1 MVRRVE
7 CRRVHPGRSS
17 VFRTGVLL
25 SSVALGAVIWT
36 GPGQAQTSPA
46 APAQQSPQADLR
58 EFDIAAQPLSRAL
71 AAFNRQ
77 SGIQVS
83 QASGSAADVGVNAV
97 KGRMTP
103 ETALATMLAGT
114 GIPFRFTGNR
124 AVVVGADQIGDDAA
138 QAPDDGSTVL
148 DTITV
153 ATGGANATTGSGYQG
168 TPDWVYE
175 TPSSLSVVGREAIQS
190 AGTRN
195 TRDLFNR
202 ISGVYA
208 GEGNGSFPTVSPNIR
223 GLQDSG
229 RVIVSIDGARQNAQR
244 GAGFGGS
251 NYISNSGQ
259 AFVDSAFIRAVEVE
273 KNTRAAT
280 GSAGSLGGKV
290 EFQTVGAGDLIAD
303 GEQWGVETNTG
314 TGTNNTFYQGSYLA
328 ATRLGETPFSLT
340 GGFSSS
346 NLGEYAVG
354 KNGDQTTT
362 EDLMKNMLGRSNWS
376 SLAKL
381 EGDFGDVE
389 TSLSWMHQDN
399 SFVYGTSGGGS
410 LNHEN
415 ARNDSVTAKFTW
427 DPESPLIDMKGLLWL
442 NNSNTTEVRE
452 ARTMDTL
459 DTSDDIP
466 ETTIDMG
473 TKSFGASL
481 DNTSTLETAAG
492 PLTLNYGAEAF
503 RDIATSSASSTNIT
517 SNPNWESSYTAF
529 SPPGRRDMAS
539 LFVNGTLEPVDWV
552 SLTAGL
558 RYDWSR
564 LKGTARYQ
572 NRVISSVTTPGTYA
586 QAVTTWAAY
595 GQIYSVATYNLRT
608 AICNTGIHPT
618 TGTVYNADQ
627 KQRTC
632 DALTATGEI
641 VNGRW
646 YSTGQAIIA
655 PVTTPVT
662 TYPEYEFEVDRI
674 DSAWLP
680 SATIEFKPVDWFRPY
695 VSYSESYRPPTI
707 LEAFFTGGP
716 PTDNVGVA
724 YAPNEDLRSE
734 TATTYEIGTNVSLD
748 DVLTGGD
755 SLRLKA
761 SAFYREVEDYI
772 VLGTIYTADVSTR
785 TYQSFVNLDGTTR
798 MKGLELEGNYDT
810 GGFWI
815 GGTASFLDT
824 EWPSK
829 TQVFTNGTTT
839 TSGDIIATA
848 GSVPPRLKLTVDGG
862 MRFFD
867 DRLSLGARLNHVTAN
882 QSYMLDTDTGNLLKL
897 TDVYTTVDL
906 YGSFEVTETATLR
919 FAVNNVT
926 DRNYIPANSDYT
938 APGRTFTA
946 TLKMKF

>member
-1 MVRRVE
+1 MAQTAT
-7 CRRVHPGRSS
+7 P
-17 VFRTGVLL
+17 T
-25 SSVALGAVIWT
+25 AT
-36 GPGQAQTSPA
+36 PQPGQG
-46 APAQQSPQADLR
+46 QANLYD
-58 EFDIAAQPLSRAL
+58 FSIAGQPLSAAL
-71 AAFNRQ
+71 AAFNRLT
-77 SGIQVS
+77 GIQVS
-83 QASGSAADVGVNAV
+83 QASGNASEVVVNAV
-97 KGRMTP
+97 RGRMTP
-103 ETALATMLAGT
+103 QAALSTMLAGT

-124 AVVVGADQIGDDAA
+124 AVVIGADQSGDDASL
-138 QAPDDGSTVL
+138 APDDGSTVL
-148 DTITV
+148 ETIVVT
-153 ATGGANATTGSGYQG
+153 AGNGNATTGAGYQG

-175 TPSSLSVVGREAIQS
+175 TPSSLSVVGREAIQ
-190 AGTRN
+190 AAATRN

-280 GSAGSLGGKV
+280 GNAGSLGGKV
-290 EFQTVGAGDLIAD
+290 EFQTVGADDLIAD
-303 GEQWGVETNTG
+303 GKQWGVETNTG
-314 TGTNNTFYQGSYLA
+314 TGTNNTHYQGSYLA

-362 EDLMKNMLGRSNWS
+362 EDLMKNMLGRNNWS

-381 EGDFGDVE
+381 EGDFGDLE

-399 SFVYGTSGGGS
+399 SFLYGTSGGGS

-415 ARNDSVTAKFTW
+415 ARNDSFTAKFRW

-442 NNSNTTEVRE
+442 NDSNTREVRE
-452 ARTMDTL
+452 ARTNGT
-459 DTSDDIP
+459 P

-473 TKSFGASL
+473 TESFGASL
-481 DNTSTLETAAG
+481 DNTSVLETAAG

-503 RDIATSSASSTNIT
+503 RDIATSSASSTSI
-517 SNPNWESSYTAF
+517 SANPDWESSYTAF
-529 SPPGRRDMAS
+529 SPPGRRDIAS
-539 LFVNGTLEPVDWV
+539 LFLNGTLDPVDWV
-552 SLTAGL
+552 SLSAGL

-572 NRVISSVTTPGTYA
+572 NRVTTTVTTPGTYA

-595 GQIYSVATYNLRT
+595 GQVYDVATYTLRT
-608 AICNTGIHPT
+608 AICTTGIHPT
-618 TGTVYNADQ
+618 TGRVYTAAQQQTVCN
-627 KQRTC
+627 T
-632 DALTATGEI
+632 LNATGEI
-641 VNGRW
+641 VGSRW
-646 YSTGQAIIA
+646 YSTGTAITA
-655 PVTTPVT
+655 PVTSTVT

-724 YAPNEDLRSE
+724 YAPNEHLRSE
-734 TATTYEIGTNVSLD
+734 TATTYEIGTNISLD

-772 VLGTIYTADVSTR
+772 VLGTIYTSDVSTR

-798 MKGLELEGNYDT
+798 MKGVELEGNYDT

-829 TQVFTNGTTT
+829 TQVFSNGTTT

-867 DRLSLGARLNHVTAN
+867 DRFSLGARLNHVTAN
-882 QSYMLDTDTGNLLKL
+882 QSYTIDTDTGNLLKL
-897 TDVYTTVDL
+897 TDVYTTVDI
-906 YGSFEVTETATLR
+906 YGSFEVTEAATLR
-919 FAVNNVT
+919 FSVNNVT

>member
-1 MVRRVE
+1 MVKCVRSKGQSP
-7 CRRVHPGRSS
+7 HKGRAAKI
-17 VFRTGVLL
+17 GVLW
-25 SSVALGAVIWT
+25 SSVALCALLSS
-36 GPGQAQTSPA
+36 GPVPAQTV
-46 APAQQSPQADLR
+46 APATGQHSNEADLYDFR
-58 EFDIAAQPLSRAL
+58 IAGQPLSAAL

-77 SGIQVS
+77 TGIQVS
-83 QASGSAADVGVNAV
+83 QASSETTEVVVNAV
-97 KGRMTP
+97 QGRMTP
-103 ETALATMLAGT
+103 QSALSTMLAGT

-124 AVVVGADQIGDDAA
+124 AVVIGTDGSDEAA
-138 QAPDDGSTVL
+138 SVAPDDGSTVL
-148 DTITV
+148 ETITV
-153 ATGGANATTGSGYQG
+153 AAGSGKAVQGTGYQG

-208 GEGNGSFPTVSPNIR
+208 GEANGSFPTVSPNIR

-244 GAGFGGS
+244 GSGFGGS
-251 NYISNSGQ
+251 NYVSNSGQ

-273 KNTRAAT
+273 KSTRAAT
-280 GSAGSLGGKV
+280 GNAGSLGGKV
-290 EFQTVGAGDLIAD
+290 EFQTVGADDLIAD
-303 GEQWGVETNTG
+303 GRDWGVETNTG
-314 TGTNNTFYQGSYLA
+314 TGTNNTHYQGSYLA

-346 NLGEYAVG
+346 NLGEYAIG

-362 EDLMKNMLGRSNWS
+362 EDTMKNMLGRSNWS

-381 EGDFGDVE
+381 EGDFGDLE

-399 SFVYGTSGGGS
+399 SFVYGSSGGTS
-410 LNHEN
+410 LNDEN

-442 NNSNTTEVRE
+442 NDSSTTEVRE
-452 ARTMDTL
+452 ARTNGT
-459 DTSDDIP
+459 P

-473 TKSFGASL
+473 TQSFGASL
-481 DNTSTLETAAG
+481 DNTSEWETPAG
-492 PLTLNYGAEAF
+492 PLTVNYGAEAF
-503 RDIATSSASSTNIT
+503 RDIATSSASSTSIT
-517 SNPNWESSYTAF
+517 ANPDWESSYTAF
-529 SPPGRRDMAS
+529 SPPGRRDIAS
-539 LFVNGTLEPVDWV
+539 LFINGTLDPVDWV
-552 SLTAGL
+552 SLSAGL

-572 NRVISSVTTPGTYA
+572 NRVTSTVTTPGTYA

-595 GQIYSVATYNLRT
+595 GQIYAVTTYNLRT
-608 AICNTGIHPT
+608 AICSTGINPNTGVAVT
-618 TGTVYNADQ
+618 SA
-627 KQRTC
+627 QRTSVC
-632 DALTATGEI
+632 NTLTATGQI
-641 VNGRW
+641 VNGVW
-646 YSTGQAIIA
+646 YNTGQQITA
-655 PVTTPVT
+655 PVTSTVT

-707 LEAFFTGGP
+707 LEAFLTGGP
-716 PTDNVGVA
+716 PAETVGIA

-755 SLRLKA
+755 TLRLKA

-772 VLGTIYTADVSTR
+772 VLGTIYTSDVSSK

-798 MKGLELEGNYDT
+798 MKGVELEANYDA
-810 GGFWI
+810 GPFWL

-824 EWPSK
+824 AWASK
-829 TQVFTNGTTT
+829 TQVFSNGTTT
-839 TSGDIIATA
+839 TSGEIFAMA

-867 DRLSLGARLNHVTAN
+867 ERLSLGARLNHVTAN
-882 QSYMLDTDTGNLLKL
+882 QSYTIDTDTGDLLKL
-897 TDVYTTVDL
+897 TDVYTTVDI
-906 YGSFEVTETATLR
+906 YGSFEVTEAATLR
-919 FAVNNVT
+919 FSVNNVT

>member
-1 MVRRVE
+1 MVQRVALWQ
-7 CRRVHPGRSS
+7 HSS
-17 VFRTGVLL
+17 RKDGARQIGFLL
-25 SSVALGAVIWT
+25 SSVALATVT
-36 GPGQAQTSPA
+36 FCGQGLAQT
-46 APAQQSPQADLR
+46 APPTANLQSRQSDLR
-58 EFDIAAQPLSRAL
+58 DFDIAGQPLASAL

-83 QASGSAADVGVNAV
+83 QQSSTMVNVTVNAV
-97 KGRMTP
+97 RGRMSAQA
-103 ETALATMLAGT
+103 ALSTMLSGT
-114 GIPFRFTGNR
+114 GISFRFTGNR
-124 AVVVGADQIGDDAA
+124 AVVVGAGQSGNDASV
-138 QAPDDGSTVL
+138 APDDGSTVL
-148 DTITV
+148 ETITV
-153 ATGGANATTGSGYQG
+153 AAGNGKATTGTGYQG

-280 GSAGSLGGKV
+280 GNAGSLGGKV
-290 EFQTVGAGDLIAD
+290 EFQTVGADDLIAD
-303 GEQWGVETNTG
+303 GKQWGVETNTG
-314 TGTNNTFYQGSYLA
+314 TGTNNTHYQGSYLA

-362 EDLMKNMLGRSNWS
+362 EDIMKNMLGRNNWS
-376 SLAKL
+376 TLAKL

-410 LNHEN
+410 LNREN

-442 NNSNTTEVRE
+442 NDSNTKEVRE
-452 ARTMDTL
+452 RRTMGTPI
-459 DTSDDIP
+459 TTDDIP

-481 DNTSTLETAAG
+481 DNTSVLETVAG

-503 RDIATSSASSTNIT
+503 RDIATSSASSTSIFA
-517 SNPNWESSYTAF
+517 NPDWESSYTAF
-529 SPPGRRDMAS
+529 SPPGRRDTAS
-539 LFVNGTLEPVDWV
+539 LFVNGTLDPVDWV
-552 SLTAGL
+552 SLSAGL

-572 NRVISSVTTPGTYA
+572 NRVTTTVTTPARPA
-586 QAVTTWAAY
+586 QATTTYSAWA
-595 GQIYSVATYNLRT
+595 QTYSPTTYNQRVSLCNG
-608 AICNTGIHPT
+608 INPNTGLPLNNPSAQNT
-618 TGTVYNADQ
+618 NCNLLAQ
-627 KQRTC
+627 
-632 DALTATGEI
+632 LGEI
-641 VNGRW
+641 VDSRFYAAGTTIP
-646 YSTGQAIIA
+646 STTS
-655 PVTTPVT
+655 PPVT

-680 SATIEFKPVDWFRPY
+680 SATIEFKPADWFRPY

-772 VLGTIYTADVSTR
+772 VLGTIYTSDVSTR

-798 MKGLELEGNYDT
+798 MKGVELEGNYDT

-829 TQVFTNGTTT
+829 TQVFSNGTTT

-867 DRLSLGARLNHVTAN
+867 DRLSLGARLNHVTSN
-882 QSYMLDTDTGNLLKL
+882 QSYRLDTDTGDLLKL
-897 TDVYTTVDL
+897 TDVYTTVDI
-906 YGSFEVTETATLR
+906 YGSFEVTEAATLR
-919 FAVNNVT
+919 FSVNNVT

>member
-1 MVRRVE
+1 MVKSVNSRHDAS
-7 CRRVHPGRSS
+7 CRGHARNLG
-17 VFRTGVLL
+17 GLW
-25 SSVALGAVIWT
+25 SSVALCALLSFGSAL
-36 GPGQAQTSPA
+36 AQTA
-46 APAQQSPQADLR
+46 APVSAPQSGQGQDQVDLYD
-58 EFDIAAQPLSRAL
+58 FSITGQPLSAAL
-71 AAFNRQ
+71 AAFNRLT
-77 SGIQVS
+77 GIQVS
-83 QASGSAADVGVNAV
+83 QASGNASEVVVNAV
-97 KGRMTP
+97 RGRMTP
-103 ETALATMLAGT
+103 QAALSTMLAGT

-124 AVVVGADQIGDDAA
+124 AVVIGADQSSNDASLT
-138 QAPDDGSTVL
+138 PEDGSTVL
-148 DTITV
+148 ETITV
-153 ATGGANATTGSGYQG
+153 AAGNGKATTGTGYQG

-290 EFQTVGAGDLIAD
+290 EFQTVGADDLIAD
-303 GEQWGVETNTG
+303 GKQWGVETNTG
-314 TGTNNTFYQGSYLA
+314 TGTNNTHYQGSYLA

-362 EDLMKNMLGRSNWS
+362 EDIMKNMLGRNNWS

-399 SFVYGTSGGGS
+399 SFVYGTSGGES

-442 NNSNTTEVRE
+442 NDSNTKEVRE
-452 ARTMDTL
+452 ARTNGT
-459 DTSDDIP
+459 P

-481 DNTSTLETAAG
+481 DNTSVLETVAG

-503 RDIATSSASSTNIT
+503 RDIAMSSASSTNIIA
-517 SNPNWESSYTAF
+517 NPNWESSYTAF

-552 SLTAGL
+552 SLSAGL

-564 LKGTARYQ
+564 LQGTARYQ
-572 NRVISSVTTPGTYA
+572 NRVTTTVTTPARSA
-586 QAVTTWAAY
+586 QAITTYTVWAQTYSPASY
-595 GQIYSVATYNLRT
+595 NLRVSLCNGINPNTGLPVSASVATAN
-608 AICNTGIHPT
+608 CNILAQ
-618 TGTVYNADQ
+618 V
-627 KQRTC
+627 
-632 DALTATGEI
+632 GEI
-641 VNGRW
+641 ANSIFYAAGTTIP
-646 YSTGQAIIA
+646 STTS
-655 PVTTPVT
+655 PPVT

-772 VLGTIYTADVSTR
+772 VLGTIYTSDVSTR

-798 MKGLELEGNYDT
+798 MKGVELEGNYDAD
-810 GGFWI
+810 GFWL

-829 TQVFTNGTTT
+829 TQVFSNGTTN
-839 TSGDIIATA
+839 TSGDIVATA

-867 DRLSLGARLNHVTAN
+867 ERLSRGARLNHVTAN
-882 QSYMLDTDTGNLLKL
+882 QSYRLDTDTGDLLKL
-897 TDVYTTVDL
+897 TDVYTTVDI
-906 YGSFEVTETATLR
+906 YGSFEVTEAATLR
-919 FAVNNVT
+919 FSVNNVT

>member
-1 MVRRVE
+1 M
-7 CRRVHPGRSS
+7 
-17 VFRTGVLL
+17 

-58 EFDIAAQPLSRAL
+58 EFNIAAQPLSRAL

-83 QASGSAADVGVNAV
+83 QASGSAADVVVNAV

-124 AVVVGADQIGDDAA
+124 AVVVGADQLGDDAA
-138 QAPDDGSTVL
+138 QAPDDGSTIL

-153 ATGGANATTGSGYQG
+153 AAGGANATTGSGYQG

-175 TPSSLSVVGREAIQS
+175 TPSSLSVVGREAIQA
-190 AGTRN
+190 AGVRN

-208 GEGNGSFPTVSPNIR
+208 GEANGSFPTVSPNIR

-251 NYISNSGQ
+251 NYVSNSGQ

-273 KNTRAAT
+273 KNTKAAT
-280 GSAGSLGGKV
+280 GNAGSLGGKV
-290 EFQTVGAGDLIAD
+290 EFQTVGADDLIAD

-346 NLGEYAVG
+346 NLGEYAIG

-362 EDLMKNMLGRSNWS
+362 ENNMKNMLGRSNWS

-381 EGDFGDVE
+381 EGDFGDLE

-399 SFVYGTSGGGS
+399 SFVYGTSGGAD

-427 DPESPLIDMKGLLWL
+427 DPESALIDMKGLLWL
-442 NNSNTTEVRE
+442 NDSNTKEVRE
-452 ARTMDTL
+452 ERPNGT
-459 DTSDDIP
+459 P
-466 ETTIDMG
+466 ETTVNMG
-473 TKSFGASL
+473 TESFGVSL
-481 DNTSTLETAAG
+481 DNTSVLDTVAG

-503 RDIATSSASSTNIT
+503 RDIAKSSASSTDIT
-517 SNPNWESSYTAF
+517 ANPDWESSYTAF
-529 SPPGRRDMAS
+529 SPPGRRDIAS

-552 SLTAGL
+552 SLSAGL

-564 LKGTARYQ
+564 LKGTARHQ
-572 NRVISSVTTPGTYA
+572 NRVTSSVTTPGTYA

-595 GQIYSVATYNLRT
+595 GQIYAVTTYNLRV
-608 AICNTGIHPT
+608 AICNTGINPN
-618 TGTVYNADQ
+618 TGAAVTNA
-627 KQRTC
+627 QRTTVC
-632 DALTATGEI
+632 NTLTATGQI
-641 VNGRW
+641 VNGVW
-646 YSTGQAIIA
+646 YRTGDAIIS
-655 PVTTPVT
+655 PVTTNVT

-707 LEAFFTGGP
+707 LEAFLTGGP
-716 PTDNVGVA
+716 PARNVGLT
-724 YAPNEDLRSE
+724 YAPNDDLRSE
-734 TATTYEIGTNVSLD
+734 TATIYEIGTNVSLD

-761 SAFYREVEDYI
+761 SAFYRKVEDYI

-798 MKGLELEGNYDT
+798 MKGVELEGNYDA

-824 EWPSK
+824 EWPTK
-829 TQVFTNGTTT
+829 TQIFSNGTTS
-839 TSGDIIATA
+839 TSGDIYAMA

-867 DRLSLGARLNHVTAN
+867 ERLSLGARLNHVTAN
-882 QSYMLDTDTGNLLKL
+882 QSFTIDKETGDLLKL

-906 YGSFEVTETATLR
+906 YGSFDVTETATLR
-919 FAVNNVT
+919 FSVNNVT

>member
-1 MVRRVE
+1 MVRRVD
-7 CRRVHPGRSS
+7 CRRLHPGGRGALKTS
-17 VFRTGVLL
+17 VLL
-25 SSVALGAVIWT
+25 SSVALCTVIWT

-138 QAPDDGSTVL
+138 QAPDDGSTIL

-153 ATGGANATTGSGYQG
+153 AAGGANATTGSGYQG

-175 TPSSLSVVGREAIQS
+175 TPSSLSVVGREAIQA
-190 AGTRN
+190 AGVRN

-259 AFVDSAFIRAVEVE
+259 AFVDSAFIRTVEVE
-273 KNTRAAT
+273 KNTRAAS

-290 EFQTVGAGDLIAD
+290 EFQTVGADDLIAD
-303 GEQWGVETNTG
+303 GEQWGVETNTT
-314 TGTNNTFYQGSYLA
+314 TGTNNTYYQGSYLA

-346 NLGEYAVG
+346 NLGEYAIG

-442 NNSNTTEVRE
+442 NDSNTKEVRE
-452 ARTMDTL
+452 ARTMG
-459 DTSDDIP
+459 TSITTDDIP

-481 DNTSTLETAAG
+481 DNTSVLETVAG
-492 PLTLNYGAEAF
+492 PLTLIYGAEAF

-517 SNPNWESSYTAF
+517 ANPNWASSYTAF

-572 NRVISSVTTPGTYA
+572 NRVTTTVTTPARPA
-586 QAVTTWAAY
+586 QAITTYSVWAQTYSPATY
-595 GQIYSVATYNLRT
+595 NFRVSLCNGINPNTGLPVSASVATTN
-608 AICNTGIHPT
+608 CNILAQ
-618 TGTVYNADQ
+618 V
-627 KQRTC
+627 
-632 DALTATGEI
+632 GEI
-641 VNGRW
+641 AN
-646 YSTGQAIIA
+646 STFYAAG
-655 PVTTPVT
+655 TTIPSTTSPPVT

-716 PTDNVGVA
+716 PADNVGVA

-772 VLGTIYTADVSTR
+772 VLGTIYTSDVSTR

-798 MKGLELEGNYDT
+798 MKGVELEGNYDT

-829 TQVFTNGTTT
+829 TQVFSNGTTT

-882 QSYMLDTDTGNLLKL
+882 QSYRLDTDTGNLLKL
-897 TDVYTTVDL
+897 TDVYTTVDI
-906 YGSFEVTETATLR
+906 YGSFEVTEAATLR
-919 FAVNNVT
+919 FSVNNVT

>member
-1 MVRRVE
+1 MVRRVD
-7 CRRVHPGRSS
+7 CRRLHPGGRGALKTS
-17 VFRTGVLL
+17 VLL
-25 SSVALGAVIWT
+25 SSVALCAVMWT

-46 APAQQSPQADLR
+46 ASAQQSPQADLR

-83 QASGSAADVGVNAV
+83 QASGGAADVVVKAV

-138 QAPDDGSTVL
+138 QTTDDGSTVL

-153 ATGGANATTGSGYQG
+153 AAGGANATTGSGYQG

-175 TPSSLSVVGREAIQS
+175 TPSSLSVVGREAIQ
-190 AGTRN
+190 AAATRN

-208 GEGNGSFPTVSPNIR
+208 GEANGSFPTVSPNIR

-251 NYISNSGQ
+251 NYVSNSGQ

-280 GSAGSLGGKV
+280 GNAGSLGGKV
-290 EFQTVGAGDLIAD
+290 EFQTVGADDLIAD
-303 GEQWGVETNTG
+303 GEQWGAETNTG
-314 TGTNNTFYQGSYLA
+314 TGSNNTYYQGSYLA
-328 ATRLGETPFSLT
+328 ASRLGETPFSIV

-346 NLGEYAVG
+346 NLGEYAIG

-362 EDLMKNMLGRSNWS
+362 ENNMKNMLGRSNWS

-399 SFVYGTSGGGS
+399 SFVYGTSGGAN

-442 NNSNTTEVRE
+442 NDSNTKEVRE
-452 ARTMDTL
+452 ERPNET
-459 DTSDDIP
+459 P

-473 TKSFGASL
+473 TKSFGVSL
-481 DNTSTLETAAG
+481 DNTSVLDTVAG

-503 RDIATSSASSTNIT
+503 RDIATSSASSTDIT
-517 SNPNWESSYTAF
+517 ANPKWANRYTAF
-529 SPPGRRDMAS
+529 SPPGRRDVAS
-539 LFVNGTLEPVDWV
+539 LFVNGTLDPVDWV
-552 SLTAGL
+552 SLSAGL

-564 LKGTARYQ
+564 LKGTARYHD
-572 NRVISSVTTPGTYA
+572 RVFTTVTVPARPAQAITTYA
-586 QAVTTWAAY
+586 VWAQTYSPATY
-595 GQIYSVATYNLRT
+595 TSRVSLCNGINPNTGLPVSASVAT
-608 AICNTGIHPT
+608 ASCNILLQ
-618 TGTVYNADQ
+618 V
-627 KQRTC
+627 
-632 DALTATGEI
+632 GEI
-641 VNGRW
+641 SN
-646 YSTGQAIIA
+646 STFYAAGATIPGSTSDPIEIN
-655 PVTTPVT
+655 
-662 TYPEYEFEVDRI
+662 PEYTFEVDRI

-695 VSYSESYRPPTI
+695 VSYSESYKPPTI
-707 LEAFFTGGP
+707 LEAFVTGGP
-716 PTDNVGVA
+716 PGKGVGITN
-724 YAPNEDLRSE
+724 APNEDLRSE

-798 MKGLELEGNYDT
+798 MKGVELEGNYDT

-824 EWPSK
+824 EWPQK
-829 TQVFTNGTTT
+829 TQVFSNGTTT
-839 TSGDIIATA
+839 TSGDITATA
-848 GSVPPRLKLTVDGG
+848 GSVPPRMKLTVDGG

-897 TDVYTTVDL
+897 TDVYTTVDI
-906 YGSFEVTETATLR
+906 YGSFEVTEAATLR
-919 FAVNNVT
+919 FSVNNVT

>member
-1 MVRRVE
+1 M
-7 CRRVHPGRSS
+7 
-17 VFRTGVLL
+17 

-175 TPSSLSVVGREAIQS
+175 TPSSLSVVGRESIQA
-190 AGTRN
+190 AGVRN

-208 GEGNGSFPTVSPNIR
+208 GEANGSFPTVSPNIR

-251 NYISNSGQ
+251 NYVSNSGQ

-273 KNTRAAT
+273 KNTKAAS
-280 GSAGSLGGKV
+280 GNAGSLGGKV
-290 EFQTVGAGDLIAD
+290 EFQTVGADDLIAD
-303 GEQWGVETNTG
+303 GEQWGAETNTG
-314 TGTNNTFYQGSYLA
+314 AGSNNTYYQGSYLA
-328 ATRLGETPFSLT
+328 ASRLGESPFSIV

-362 EDLMKNMLGRSNWS
+362 ENNMKNMLGRSNWS

-399 SFVYGTSGGGS
+399 SFVYGTSGGAN

-427 DPESPLIDMKGLLWL
+427 DPESALIDMKGLLWL
-442 NNSNTTEVRE
+442 NDSNTKEVRE
-452 ARTMDTL
+452 ERPNET
-459 DTSDDIP
+459 P

-473 TKSFGASL
+473 TKSFGVSL
-481 DNTSTLETAAG
+481 DNTSVLDTFAG

-503 RDIATSSASSTNIT
+503 RDIATSSASSSDIT
-517 SNPNWESSYTAF
+517 ANPEWANRYTAF
-529 SPPGRRDMAS
+529 SPPGRRDVAS
-539 LFVNGTLEPVDWV
+539 LFVNGTLDPVDWV
-552 SLTAGL
+552 SLSAGL

-564 LKGTARYQ
+564 LKGTARYHD
-572 NRVISSVTTPGTYA
+572 RVFTTVTVPARPAQAITTYA
-586 QAVTTWAAY
+586 VWAQTYSPATY
-595 GQIYSVATYNLRT
+595 TSRVSLCNGINPNTGLPVSASVAT
-608 AICNTGIHPT
+608 ASCNILAQ
-618 TGTVYNADQ
+618 V
-627 KQRTC
+627 
-632 DALTATGEI
+632 GEI
-641 VNGRW
+641 SN
-646 YSTGQAIIA
+646 STFYAAGATIPGSTSA
-655 PVTTPVT
+655 PIE
-662 TYPEYEFEVDRI
+662 TYPEYTFEVDRI

-695 VSYSESYRPPTI
+695 VSYSESYKPPTI
-707 LEAFFTGGP
+707 LEAFVTGGP
-716 PTDNVGVA
+716 PGKGVGITN
-724 YAPNEDLRSE
+724 APNEDLRSE

-798 MKGLELEGNYDT
+798 MKGVELEGNYDT

-829 TQVFTNGTTT
+829 TQVFSNGTTT
-839 TSGDIIATA
+839 TSGDITATA
-848 GSVPPRLKLTVDGG
+848 GSVPPRMKLTVDGG

-897 TDVYTTVDL
+897 TDVYTTVDI
-906 YGSFEVTETATLR
+906 YGSFEVTEAATLR
-919 FAVNNVT
+919 FSVNNVT

>member
-1 MVRRVE
+1 MVQSVSSRRHSL
-7 CRRVHPGRSS
+7 RGGRAAKI
-17 VFRTGVLL
+17 GILW
-25 SSVALGAVIWT
+25 SSVALCALLSS
-36 GPGQAQTSPA
+36 GPSLAQTA
-46 APAQQSPQADLR
+46 APSAGQHASQADVYDFR
-58 EFDIAAQPLSRAL
+58 IAGQPLSAAL

-77 SGIQVS
+77 TGIQVS
-83 QASGSAADVGVNAV
+83 QASGNATETVVNAV
-97 KGRMTP
+97 QGRMTP
-103 ETALATMLAGT
+103 QAALSTMLAGT

-124 AVVVGADQIGDDAA
+124 AVVIGADQSGGSASV
-138 QAPDDGSTVL
+138 APDDGSTVL

-153 ATGGANATTGSGYQG
+153 AAGGASATTGAGYQG

-280 GSAGSLGGKV
+280 GNAGSLGGKV
-290 EFQTVGAGDLIAD
+290 EFQTVGADDLIAD
-303 GEQWGVETNTG
+303 GKQWGVETNTG
-314 TGTNNTFYQGSYLA
+314 TGTNNTYYQGSYLA

-340 GGFSSS
+340 GGFSNS

-362 EDLMKNMLGRSNWS
+362 EDLMKNMLGRNNWS

-442 NNSNTTEVRE
+442 NDSNTKEVRE
-452 ARTMDTL
+452 RRTMGTL
-459 DTSDDIP
+459 NTTDDIP

-481 DNTSTLETAAG
+481 DNTSVLETVAG

-503 RDIATSSASSTNIT
+503 RDIATSSASSI
-517 SNPNWESSYTAF
+517 SISANPDWESSYTAF

-572 NRVISSVTTPGTYA
+572 NRVTSSVTTPGTYA
-586 QAVTTWAAY
+586 RAVTTWAAY
-595 GQIYSVATYNLRT
+595 AQIYAVTTYNLRV
-608 AICNTGIHPT
+608 AVCNTGINPNT
-618 TGTVYNADQ
+618 NLAVTAIA
-627 KQRTC
+627 RTNSC
-632 DALTATGEI
+632 NSLNVTGEI
-641 VNGRW
+641 INGVW
-646 YSTGQAIIA
+646 YAAGSAITQ
-655 PVTTPVT
+655 PVTSTVT

-680 SATIEFKPVDWFRPY
+680 SATIEFKPADWFRPY

-772 VLGTIYTADVSTR
+772 VLGTIYTSDVSTR

-798 MKGLELEGNYDT
+798 MKGVELEGNYDT

-882 QSYMLDTDTGNLLKL
+882 QSYRLDTDTGNLLKL
-897 TDVYTTVDL
+897 TDVYTTVDI
-906 YGSFEVTETATLR
+906 YGSFEVTEAATLR
-919 FAVNNVT
+919 FSVNNVT

>member
-1 MVRRVE
+1 
-7 CRRVHPGRSS
+7 
-17 VFRTGVLL
+17 LW
-25 SSVALGAVIWT
+25 SSVALCALLSS
-36 GPGQAQTSPA
+36 GPVPAQTA
-46 APAQQSPQADLR
+46 APATGQQANEADLYDFR
-58 EFDIAAQPLSRAL
+58 IAGQPLSAAL

-77 SGIQVS
+77 TGIQVS
-83 QASGSAADVGVNAV
+83 QASSETTEVVVNAV
-97 KGRMTP
+97 QGRMTP
-103 ETALATMLAGT
+103 QSALSTMLAGT

-124 AVVVGADQIGDDAA
+124 AVVIGTDRSDGAASV
-138 QAPDDGSTVL
+138 APDDGSTVL
-148 DTITV
+148 ETITV
-153 ATGGANATTGSGYQG
+153 AAGKGSAIQGTGYQG

-208 GEGNGSFPTVSPNIR
+208 GEANGSFPTVSPNIR

-244 GAGFGGS
+244 GSGFGGS
-251 NYISNSGQ
+251 NYVSNSGQ

-273 KNTRAAT
+273 KSTRAAT

-290 EFQTVGAGDLIAD
+290 EFQTVGADDLIAD
-303 GEQWGVETNTG
+303 GRDWGVETNTG
-314 TGTNNTFYQGSYLA
+314 TGTNNTHYQGSYLA
-328 ATRLGETPFSLT
+328 ATRLRETPFSLT

-346 NLGEYAVG
+346 NLGEYAIG

-362 EDLMKNMLGRSNWS
+362 EANMKNMLGRSNWS

-381 EGDFGDVE
+381 EGDFGEVE

-399 SFVYGTSGGGS
+399 SFVYGSSGGTS

-427 DPESPLIDMKGLLWL
+427 DPESPLVDMKGLLWL
-442 NNSNTTEVRE
+442 NDSSTTEVRE
-452 ARTMDTL
+452 ARTNGT
-459 DTSDDIP
+459 P

-473 TKSFGASL
+473 TQSFGASL
-481 DNTSTLETAAG
+481 DNTSEWETPAG
-492 PLTLNYGAEAF
+492 PLTVNYGAEAF
-503 RDIATSSASSTNIT
+503 RDIATSSASSTSIT
-517 SNPNWESSYTAF
+517 ANPDWESSYTAF
-529 SPPGRRDMAS
+529 SPPGRRDIAS
-539 LFVNGTLEPVDWV
+539 LFINGTLDPVDWV
-552 SLTAGL
+552 SLSAGL

-572 NRVISSVTTPGTYA
+572 NRVTSTVTTPGTYA

-595 GQIYSVATYNLRT
+595 GQIYAVTTYNLRT
-608 AICNTGIHPT
+608 AICSTGINPNTGVAVTSAQRTSVCNTLTT
-618 TGTVYNADQ
+618 TGQIINGVWYN
-627 KQRTC
+627 
-632 DALTATGEI
+632 
-641 VNGRW
+641 
-646 YSTGQAIIA
+646 TGQQITA
-655 PVTTPVT
+655 PVTSTVT

-707 LEAFFTGGP
+707 LEAFLTGGP
-716 PTDNVGVA
+716 PAETVGIA

-734 TATTYEIGTNVSLD
+734 TAKTYEIGTNVSLD

-755 SLRLKA
+755 TLRLKA

-772 VLGTIYTADVSTR
+772 VLGTIYTSDVSSK

-798 MKGLELEGNYDT
+798 MKGVELEANYDA
-810 GGFWI
+810 GPFWL

-824 EWPSK
+824 EWASK
-829 TQVFTNGTTT
+829 TQVFSNGTTT
-839 TSGDIIATA
+839 TSGEIFAMA

-867 DRLSLGARLNHVTAN
+867 ERLSLGARLNHVTAN
-882 QSYMLDTDTGNLLKL
+882 QSYTIDTDTGDLLKL
-897 TDVYTTVDL
+897 TDVYTTVDI
-906 YGSFEVTETATLR
+906 YGSFEVTEAATLR
-919 FAVNNVT
+919 FSVNNVT

>member
-1 MVRRVE
+1 MVK
-7 CRRVHPGRSS
+7 S
-17 VFRTGVLL
+17 VISGHDASRKRQTRDFRGLW
-25 SSVALGAVIWT
+25 SSVALCALLSVA
-36 GPGQAQTSPA
+36 PAMAQTA
-46 APAQQSPQADLR
+46 APAATPQSDQGQTNLYD
-58 EFDIAAQPLSRAL
+58 FSISSQPLSAAL
-71 AAFNRQ
+71 AAFNRLT
-77 SGIQVS
+77 GIQVS
-83 QASGSAADVGVNAV
+83 QASGNASEVVISAVR
-97 KGRMTP
+97 GRMTP
-103 ETALATMLAGT
+103 QAALEAMLAGT

-124 AVVVGADQIGDDAA
+124 AVVIGADQGGDDAA
-138 QAPDDGSTVL
+138 QASGDGSTVL

-153 ATGGANATTGSGYQG
+153 AAGGANATTGRGYQG
-168 TPDWVYE
+168 TPDWVYQ

-280 GSAGSLGGKV
+280 GNAGSLGGKV
-290 EFQTVGAGDLIAD
+290 EFRTVGADDLIAD
-303 GEQWGVETNTG
+303 GKQWGVETNTG
-314 TGTNNTFYQGSYLA
+314 TGTNNTHYQGSYLA

-362 EDLMKNMLGRSNWS
+362 EDLMKNMLGRNNWS

-399 SFVYGTSGGGS
+399 SFLYGTSGGGS

-415 ARNDSVTAKFTW
+415 ARNDSVTAKFRW

-442 NNSNTTEVRE
+442 NDSNTREVRE
-452 ARTMDTL
+452 ARTNGT
-459 DTSDDIP
+459 P

-473 TKSFGASL
+473 TESFGASL
-481 DNTSTLETAAG
+481 DNTSVLETAAG

-503 RDIATSSASSTNIT
+503 RDIATSSASSTSIT
-517 SNPNWESSYTAF
+517 ANPDWESSYTAF

-539 LFVNGTLEPVDWV
+539 LFVNGTLDPVDWV
-552 SLTAGL
+552 SLSAGL

-572 NRVISSVTTPGTYA
+572 NRVTSSVTTPGTYA

-595 GQIYSVATYNLRT
+595 GQVYDVANYTLRT
-608 AICNTGIHPT
+608 AICTTGIHPT
-618 TGTVYNADQ
+618 TGRVYTAAQQQTVCN
-627 KQRTC
+627 T
-632 DALTATGEI
+632 LNATGEI

-646 YSTGQAIIA
+646 YSTGTAIIA
-655 PVTTPVT
+655 PVTSTVT

-695 VSYSESYRPPTI
+695 VSYSESYRPPMI

-716 PTDNVGVA
+716 PADNVGVA
-724 YAPNEDLRSE
+724 YAPNEHLRSE
-734 TATTYEIGTNVSLD
+734 TATTYEIGTNISLD

-772 VLGTIYTADVSTR
+772 VLGTIYTSDVSTR

-798 MKGLELEGNYDT
+798 MKGMELEGNYDT

-829 TQVFTNGTTT
+829 TQVFSNGTTT

-867 DRLSLGARLNHVTAN
+867 ERLSLGARLNHVTAN
-882 QSYMLDTDTGNLLKL
+882 QSYTIDTDTGDLLKL
-897 TDVYTTVDL
+897 TDVYTTVDI
-906 YGSFEVTETATLR
+906 YGSFEVTEAATLR
-919 FAVNNVT
+919 FSVNNVT